1 MCAWWW
7 SWEVMSVSA
16 FTAVPRPSPGARRVR
31 PCRTSCSKHGDGA
44 RVWLLVGCSGRG
56 PAVGAESCDATV
68 APVPGAARSQ
78 NRGVCGGRCFS
89 HPRIHPPQ
97 IPHGGILET
106 RGPPSSLPD
115 RSRTGP
121 KAPGTVTSRRGP
133 LHHAVHTARPPR
145 GPALKSPSQGA
156 APWELVK
163 NTLDVRHESPPD
175 PVHRFVPLSQRG
187 LPGRRPSTDTGGSS
201 FPRGTPQRLSRRPV
215 GPAARLPGSLL
226 EGKRADLDEH
236 RRGEG
241 LHSPPPPGCPSC
253 PLGQQEDLPV
263 LLKSRTVPW
272 QQGRG
277 TTDSSS
283 VSPPHREEPK
293 RPGTASPRVVCSP
306 VGRWPKILKLVAS
319 PSPNGIG
326 PLPSVS

>member
-1 MCAWWW
+1 MRRHGGACPGCCTQPEPRCVRW
-7 SWEVMSVSA
+7 SVLLSSSHPPTPDTPWGYFGNPWTPEQSPGPVKDGSQSA
-16 FTAVPRPSPGARRVR
+16 RDCHFPPRPSPPRR
-31 PCRTSCSKHGDGA
+31 PHRT
-44 RVWLLVGCSGRG
+44 
-56 PAVGAESCDATV
+56 
-68 APVPGAARSQ
+68 
-78 NRGVCGGRCFS
+78 
-89 HPRIHPPQ
+89 
-97 IPHGGILET
+97 
-106 RGPPSSLPD
+106 
-115 RSRTGP
+115 
-121 KAPGTVTSRRGP
+121 
-133 LHHAVHTARPPR
+133 PPR

>member
-1 MCAWWW
+1 MRRHGGACPGCCTQPEPRRVRW
-7 SWEVMSVSA
+7 SVLLSSSHPPTPDTPWGYFGNPWTPEQSPGPVKDGSQSA
-16 FTAVPRPSPGARRVR
+16 RDCHFPPRPSPPRRPHRTPPSGTGPQVSVPGCGALGAREEHARCPARIATR
-31 PCRTSCSKHGDGA
+31 PRPPL
-44 RVWLLVGCSGRG
+44 R
-56 PAVGAESCDATV
+56 P
-68 APVPGAARSQ
+68 PVPAR
-78 NRGVCGGRCFS
+78 
-89 HPRIHPPQ
+89 
-97 IPHGGILET
+97 
-106 RGPPSSLPD
+106 
-115 RSRTGP
+115 
-121 KAPGTVTSRRGP
+121 
-133 LHHAVHTARPPR
+133 TARPPAFNR
-145 GPALKSPSQGA
+145 HGRKQLPSWDTA
-156 APWELVK
+156 APVAASGG
-163 NTLDVRHESPPD
+163 TRRSP
-175 PVHRFVPLSQRG
+175 
-187 LPGRRPSTDTGGSS
+187 
-201 FPRGTPQRLSRRPV
+201 
-215 GPAARLPGSLL
+215 PGSLL